1 MGKFSEID
9 LIIKESKKVKN
20 KRFAVML
27 NDNAHYP
34 IYYEILE
41 YSGKHVL
48 LYDSIFN
55 QTKLALESEIWQ
67 LT

>member
-1 MGKFSEID
+1 MGRFSQLDIVRQSA
-9 LIIKESKKVKN
+9 IKQY
-20 KRFAVML
+20 AVLL

-41 YSGKHVL
+41 YSGRHVL

>member
-1 MGKFSEID
+1 MGRFSD
-9 LIIKESKKVKN
+9 LDIVRQSPIKKY
-20 KRFAVML
+20 AVIL
-27 NDNAHYP
+27 DDNVHYP

-41 YSGKHVL
+41 YSGRHVL

-55 QTKLALESEIWQ
+55 QTKLALQSEIWQ